1 MWIASEVRLRVS
13 IQWLMYRKRPGGRH
27 DLPEHSFEH
36 SNMHTSRRPASLMLT
51 GLHTPESPVEPT
63 GPNDT
68 RSSTHT
74 CNIDQLSNGMRCG
87 PRSGSCSET
96 RHTPLM
102 PPDRHIMQHAH
113 KFRRSIT
120 QSCCLCRR
128 HHRSNSSLHPPPGG
142 PRPPGGTQGIRAGAQ
157 PLPAH
162 AASSGSRAA
171 RCPCARSRDRP
182 RAPTPANQRVIRG
195 CTRAA
200 RAGDDDRAA

>member
-1 MWIASEVRLRVS
+1 MWIASEVRLRVR

-63 GPNDT
+63 GPDDT
-68 RSSTHT
+68 GSTTQTCITDQLCNGMQRGPLPSPCSENRHHTPHAADSTSCAHAHEFRSSTAHACCRCCRHNRGT
-74 CNIDQLSNGMRCG
+74 C
-87 PRSGSCSET
+87 
-96 RHTPLM
+96 
-102 PPDRHIMQHAH
+102 
-113 KFRRSIT
+113 
-120 QSCCLCRR
+120 
-128 HHRSNSSLHPPPGG
+128 SLHPPPGG
-142 PRPPGGTQGIRAGAQ
+142 PRPPGATQGIRAGAE

-171 RCPCARSRDRP
+171 RCPSARSRNRP
-182 RAPTPANQRVIRG
+182 RAPLPGNQQGIRG
-195 CTRAA
+195 CARAA